1 MRALKESVKDLE
13 EMFRMKEESIKLLT
27 SSLSSPTAPVLGNL
41 VVKLA
46 NELAFVRDRYS
57 KLLSRFTKLDLQQN
71 FLKPVYTSIAS
82 SYQESRTQFSSKVA
96 TLMEE
101 QQKLTGVIKTL
112 EDKKKTTIREGKR
125 RVVYANPDEAFIIL
139 TANNDSLSKEIHEKT
154 AEISVLKKQN
164 ADLTEENVQIKA
176 ELYKI
181 AALVKF
187 QFFGSMRQA
196 KARMRELREVE
207 SNPNVSFDFN
217 EADESVNWGPLVMPD
232 TSTHKDAFPKIPGMQ
247 INLDGF
253 PGVEK
258 RENEDLLKK
267 VTSEPGFQ
275 TLQMTE
281 GQPGTVGA
289 NVSPVDLDRINR
301 NYKRV
306 IYHNN
311 LLLGAL
317 SKSHELVKEYRSTID
332 GLRTLLV
339 PKNLSLGDLPSIKPT
354 QANGHVRCRSVK
366 FQLPGELPSPKRLH
380 SETTQAFTA
389 FRAPGSLAHRPRSQ
403 STNQHIPQNSHQ
415 NGQMSLRLS
424 SLEAAVRRQQFK
436 QLDLPESKR
445 YMRRVAVQLKSYFDK
460 IVQRIVSPCSFVRI
474 DERDVPDFKIR
485 IERAV
490 SWG

>member
-1 MRALKESVKDLE
+1 
-13 EMFRMKEESIKLLT
+13 MKEESIKLLT
-27 SSLSSPTAPVLGNL
+27 SSLSSPSAPALGNL

-71 FLKPVYTSIAS
+71 FLKPVYAS
-82 SYQESRTQFSSKVA
+82 FATSYQESRTQFSSKV
-96 TLMEE
+96 TTFMEE
-101 QQKLTGVIKTL
+101 QQKMSGVIKTL
-112 EDKKKTTIREGKR
+112 EDKKKATIREGKR

-207 SNPNVSFDFN
+207 SNPNLSFDFN

-232 TSTHKDAFPKIPGMQ
+232 TSTHKDVFPKIPGMQ

-267 VTSEPGFQ
+267 VTSDAGFQ
-275 TLQMTE
+275 MLQMTE

-289 NVSPVDLDRINR
+289 NISPVDLDRINR

-317 SKSHELVKEYRSTID
+317 SKSHELVKEYKGTID

-354 QANGHVRCRSVK
+354 QANEHIRRRSVK
-366 FQLPGELPSPKRLH
+366 FQLPGEPLSPKRLH

-389 FRAPGSLAHRPRSQ
+389 SRAPGSLHAHRPQSVNKPTQLSEHPPKRTDLSQAEHPRS
-403 STNQHIPQNSHQ
+403 SRAP
-415 NGQMSLRLS
+415 
-424 SLEAAVRRQQFK
+424 AAVQTAGPVGEQEVHASGRRATQELLRQ
-436 QLDLPESKR
+436 DRPTH
-445 YMRRVAVQLKSYFDK
+445 RVAVFFCANRRTRRPRLQNPHRTCCLLGVTFD
-460 IVQRIVSPCSFVRI
+460 CSGP
-474 DERDVPDFKIR
+474 E
-485 IERAV
+485 
-490 SWG
+490 